1 MPDVTVEVFEVVE
14 IIVGVDVVVVE
25 GDSEVTDSYGVDIEV
40 VNDDVIVVEAAFE
53 VLGVVEIVVEID
65 GVVVEDDS

>member
-14 IIVGVDVVVVE
+14 IIIGVDVVVVE
-25 GDSEVTDSYGVDIEV
+25 GDSEVNDSYGVDIEV
-40 VNDDVIVVEAAFE
+40 VNDDVIVVETAFE
-53 VLGVVEIVVEID
+53 VLGVIEIVVEID